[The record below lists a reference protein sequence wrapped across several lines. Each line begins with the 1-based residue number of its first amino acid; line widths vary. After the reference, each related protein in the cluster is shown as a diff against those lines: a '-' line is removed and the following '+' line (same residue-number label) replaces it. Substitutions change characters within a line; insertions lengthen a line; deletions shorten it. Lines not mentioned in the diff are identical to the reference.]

1 MFQVTK
7 IIKAKYKVSRRLG
20 TSIWGDGKDPF
31 HTKNYRPGQHGPSS
45 RVKTSD
51 YGLHLNAKQTIKAH
65 YGRVTEKQ
73 FRNTF
78 KLAAKMKG
86 NTAENFAGLLE
97 QRLDIIVYRMNM
109 APTIFA
115 ARQLVSHGHV
125 RLNGKKVN
133 IPSQRLKVGDK
144 IEIKDRSKQ
153 ITKFIETLQKQ
164 ERTVPEYL
172 SIDSGK
178 MEGQFLRV
186 PMISDIPYPFQPNF
200 GKIIEYYSH

>member
-1 MFQVTK
+1 MTK
-7 IIKAKYKVSRRLG
+7 IIKSKYKASRRLR

-31 HTKNYRPGQHGPSS
+31 HTRNFRPGQHGPTG

-51 YGLHLNAKQTIKAH
+51 YGAHLQAKQTVKNH
-65 YGRVTEKQ
+65 YGRITEKQ

-78 KLAAKMKG
+78 KVAAKMKG

-97 QRLDIIVYRMNM
+97 SRLDMVVYRMNL

-115 ARQLVSHGHV
+115 ARQLVSHCNV

-133 IPSQRLKVGDK
+133 IPSLRLKAGDK
-144 IEIKDRSKQ
+144 VELKDSVKQ
-153 ITKFIETLQKQ
+153 IAVYMEAAQKQ

-172 SIDSGK
+172 TMDPGTMSGEYIK
-178 MEGQFLRV
+178 N
-186 PMISDIPYPFQPNF
+186 PMISDIPYPFEPNF

>member
-1 MFQVTK
+1 VTK
-7 IIKAKYKVSRRLG
+7 IIKSKYKASRRLG

-31 HTKNYRPGQHGPSS
+31 HTRNFRPGQHGPTG

-51 YGLHLNAKQTIKAH
+51 YGIHLHAKQIVKNH

-78 KLAAKMKG
+78 KIATKMKG

-97 QRLDIIVYRMNM
+97 SRLDMVVYRMNL

-115 ARQLVSHGHV
+115 ARQLVSHCNV
-125 RLNGKKVN
+125 KLNGKKVN
-133 IPSQRLKVGDK
+133 IPSLRLKAGDK
-144 IEIKDRSKQ
+144 VELKDSAKQ
-153 ITKFIETLQKQ
+153 IVVYMESAQKQ

-172 SIDSGK
+172 TMDPGTMSG
-178 MEGQFLRV
+178 EYVRT
-186 PMISDIPYPFQPNF
+186 PMISDIPYPFEANF

>member
-1 MFQVTK
+1 VTK
-7 IIKAKYKVSRRLG
+7 IIKSKYKASRRLG

-31 HTKNYRPGQHGPSS
+31 HTRNFRPGQHGPTG

-51 YGLHLNAKQTIKAH
+51 YGAHLQAKQTVKNH

-78 KLAAKMKG
+78 KIATKMKG

-97 QRLDIIVYRMNM
+97 SRLDMVVYRMNL

-115 ARQLVSHGHV
+115 ARQLVSHCNV

-133 IPSQRLKVGDK
+133 IASLRLKAGDK
-144 IEIKDRSKQ
+144 VELKDSAKQ
-153 ITKFIETLQKQ
+153 IVVYMESAQKQ

-172 SIDSGK
+172 TMDPGTMSG
-178 MEGQFLRV
+178 EYVRV
-186 PMISDIPYPFQPNF
+186 PMISDIPYPFEANF

>member
-1 MFQVTK
+1 VTK
-7 IIKAKYKVSRRLG
+7 IIKSKYKASRRLR

-31 HTKNYRPGQHGPSS
+31 HTRNFRPGQHGPTG

-51 YGLHLNAKQTIKAH
+51 YGAHLQAKQTVKNH
-65 YGRVTEKQ
+65 YGRITEKQ

-78 KLAAKMKG
+78 KVAAKMKG

-97 QRLDIIVYRMNM
+97 SRLDMVVYRMNL

-115 ARQLVSHGHV
+115 ARQLVSHCNV

-133 IPSQRLKVGDK
+133 IPSLRLKAGDK
-144 IEIKDRSKQ
+144 VELKDSVKQ
-153 ITKFIETLQKQ
+153 IAVYMEAAQKQ

-172 SIDSGK
+172 TMDPGTMSGEYIK
-178 MEGQFLRV
+178 N
-186 PMISDIPYPFQPNF
+186 PMISDIPYPFEPNF

>member
-1 MFQVTK
+1 VTK
-7 IIKAKYKVSRRLG
+7 IIKSKYKASRRLG

-31 HTKNYRPGQHGPSS
+31 HTRNFRPGQHGPTG

-51 YGLHLNAKQTIKAH
+51 YGIHLHAKQTVKSH
-65 YGRVTEKQ
+65 YGRITEKQ

-78 KLAAKMKG
+78 KLAEKMKG

-97 QRLDIIVYRMNM
+97 SRLDMVVYRMNL

-115 ARQLVSHGHV
+115 ARQLVSHCNV

-133 IPSQRLKVGDK
+133 IPSLRLKAGDK
-144 IEIKDRSKQ
+144 VELKDSAKQ
-153 ITKFIETLQKQ
+153 ITVYMESAQKQ

-172 SIDSGK
+172 TMDPGTMSG
-178 MEGQFLRV
+178 EYVRP
-186 PMISDIPYPFQPNF
+186 PMISDIPYPFEANF

>member
-1 MFQVTK
+1 MTK
-7 IIKAKYKVSRRLG
+7 IIKAKYKASRRLG

-31 HTKNYRPGQHGPSS
+31 HTKNYRPGQHGPTG

-51 YGLHLNAKQTIKAH
+51 YGLHLSAKQTVKAH

-97 QRLDIIVYRMNM
+97 QRLDTIVYRMNL

-133 IPSQRLKVGDK
+133 IPSQRLKVNDK
-144 IEIKDRSKQ
+144 IELKESSKQ
-153 ITKFIETLQKQ
+153 ITVFAEAAQKQ
-164 ERTVPEYL
+164 DRMVPEYL
-172 SIDSGK
+172 SMEPGK
-178 MEGQFLRV
+178 MAGEFLRI

-200 GKIIEYYSH
+200 GKIVEYYSH

>member
-1 MFQVTK
+1 MTK
-7 IIKAKYKVSRRLG
+7 IVKAKYKASRRLG

-31 HTKNYRPGQHGPSS
+31 HTRNYRPGQHGPTG

-51 YGLHLNAKQTIKAH
+51 YGTHLQAKQTLKSH

-78 KLAAKMKG
+78 KLANKMKG

-97 QRLDIIVYRMNM
+97 SRLDMVVYRMNL

-115 ARQLVSHGHV
+115 ARQLVSHGNV
-125 RLNGKKVN
+125 KVNGKKVN
-133 IPSQRLKVGDK
+133 IPSQRLNDGDQV
-144 IEIKDRSKQ
+144 ELKDSAKQ
-153 ITKFIETLQKQ
+153 TAVYMEAAQKQ
-164 ERTVPEYL
+164 ERSVPEYL
-172 SIDSGK
+172 SLDAGTMSGV
-178 MEGQFLRV
+178 FVRT
-186 PMISDIPYPFQPNF
+186 PMISDIPYPFEANF